1 VALPSTTSA
10 ATTENDFKDIITITT
25 TPLGPECYTV
35 QVTMVLAGIDVQNM
49 PRAIVARVL
58 RKLTQP
64 DCDTMAIDFQPT
76 PINPSGRTRRRL
88 NMAMKIKATLG
99 YQTESQARAV
109 GVSSFETLQT
119 ELATQDDAFRDAIV
133 STVEVVVNEKS
144 IAYEPEVGT
153 GDANSTVLRN
163 IATIPE
169 GPIQLSA
176 NVVDSNNDSDDS
188 EAEEEA
194 MSILVY
200 VGCGIFILLLIIGF
214 AMCCVYQEKKA
225 KQEKALKLAKKS
237 SRRFRKKSSRRFRN
251 KSSSET
257 PQITRTATTNS
268 LVESD
273 LIISTE
279 ASPSRESRLH
289 ESPSTASAD
298 SPNMSSDSCVSIIK
312 SHEQPE
318 DLRLNLETSPET
330 EVGGR
335 KSVTFEVAK
344 LVNDTVQ
351 NVFDGGSESDSDANS
366 TGVNSELDEDT
377 LLV

>member
-1 VALPSTTSA
+1 
-10 ATTENDFKDIITITT
+10 
-25 TPLGPECYTV
+25 
-35 QVTMVLAGIDVQNM
+35 MVLAGIDVQNM
-49 PRAIVARVL
+49 PRGIVARVL
-58 RKLTQP
+58 RKLTNP

-76 PINPSGRTRRRL
+76 PISPSGSTRRRL
-88 NMAMKIKATLG
+88 DMAMKIKATLG

-119 ELATQDDAFRDAIV
+119 ELAAQDDAFRDAIV
-133 STVEVVVNEKS
+133 SAVEVVVNEKP

-153 GDANSTVLRN
+153 GDVNNTVLRN
-163 IATIPE
+163 IFDEETIQ
-169 GPIQLSA
+169 ISA
-176 NVVDSNNDSDDS
+176 NVDSTDDSDDS

-330 EVGGR
+330 EVGVCAPH
-335 KSVTFEVAK
+335 S
-344 LVNDTVQ
+344 Q
-351 NVFDGGSESDSDANS
+351 NPPTRMIA
-366 TGVNSELDEDT
+366 T
-377 LLV
+377 